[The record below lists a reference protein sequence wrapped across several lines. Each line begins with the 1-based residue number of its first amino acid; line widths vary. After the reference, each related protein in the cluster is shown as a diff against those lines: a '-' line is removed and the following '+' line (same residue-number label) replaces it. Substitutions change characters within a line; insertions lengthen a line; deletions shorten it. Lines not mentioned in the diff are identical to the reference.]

1 MPRLELENKTSLH
14 VKATTM
20 SRDDGEQVTNHPNK
34 KLEEDSWFDMSCL
47 GHQSLQCFPIFI
59 L

>member
-1 MPRLELENKTSLH
+1 MAGLELEIKASLE

-20 SRDDGEQVTNHPNK
+20 SREDGEQVTNHPNK
-34 KLEEDSWFDMSCL
+34 ILEEGSWFDKSCL
-47 GHQSLQCFPIFI
+47 GHQSLQCFFIFI

>member
-1 MPRLELENKTSLH
+1 
-14 VKATTM
+14 M

-47 GHQSLQCFPIFI
+47 GHQSLQCFAIFI